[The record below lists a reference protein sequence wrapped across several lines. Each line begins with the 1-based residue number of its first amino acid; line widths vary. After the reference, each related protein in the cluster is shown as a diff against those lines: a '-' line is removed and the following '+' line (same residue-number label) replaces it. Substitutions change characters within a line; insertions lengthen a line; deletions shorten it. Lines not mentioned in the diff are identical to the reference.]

1 MLDQVLGVFGVTP
14 DVNLDLMQPDQTLA
28 CLTSRAVAAIDR
40 YLAEHG
46 PDMVVVQGDTTSV
59 LCAALCRHYHRIPVG
74 HVEAGLRT
82 WNKYAP
88 FPEEMNRVL
97 TTHLADMHFAPTQ
110 TASAN
115 LLREGVPEARIHVT
129 GNTII
134 DALLI
139 AAEKVR
145 QSPPPIPDL
154 PRFLQPSV
162 NSSKASSPRM
172 VLITAHRRENFGR
185 GFESICQAI
194 AELASRFRD
203 VHFVYPVHANPNVRE
218 PVFRMLSNASNVY
231 LIAPLSYLPFV
242 ALMDRATL
250 LLTDSGGV
258 QEEAPSLGK
267 PVLVMRHTT
276 QRPEAVQ
283 AGTARLVGTD
293 AEAICR
299 GVTELLTDTE
309 AYARMANAV
318 NPYGDGHACERIVRT
333 LDAHLAATA

>member
-14 DVNLDLMQPDQTLA
+14 DVDLDLMQPDQTLA

-59 LCAALCRHYHRIPVG
+59 LCAALCAHYHRIPVG

-115 LLREGVPEARIHVT
+115 LLREGVPEARIDVT

-162 NSSKASSPRM
+162 NSSKASAPRM

-258 QEEAPSLGK
+258 QEEAP
-267 PVLVMRHTT
+267 
-276 QRPEAVQ
+276 
-283 AGTARLVGTD
+283 
-293 AEAICR
+293 
-299 GVTELLTDTE
+299 
-309 AYARMANAV
+309 
-318 NPYGDGHACERIVRT
+318 
-333 LDAHLAATA
+333 